1 MIFISIILSLVA
13 GGAITY
19 LFLRPKLTQVEKF
32 NSNIQSM
39 NEELDILNNH
49 LNQENAELDDLNQ
62 HLKQEKNNLDSEII
76 NKRILINELD
86 NSLHNLNKQAEQAA
100 ELFYKEN
107 MKLAEEKFDR
117 SLEERSKEYQEAI
130 QQLEKEFLNIQQE
143 NTEQF
148 EKILWEKREEL
159 SHLME
164 VLIETHSEV
173 AAAVEASK
181 RAEEIKNQADF
192 YRIQLSNQDIKE
204 IQILRSIGPQ
214 LRNVEPL
221 NKVIWKVYYEKPTS
235 DLIGRVIGSG
245 VHTGIYKITNI
256 ENQMCYVGQAADLA
270 SRWKQHIK
278 RGLGADTP
286 TKNKLYPAMM
296 EFGPENFTFEVIEE
310 CDRAKL
316 DQQEDY
322 WQDFFLAK
330 EFGYSIK

>member
-1 MIFISIILSLVA
+1 
-13 GGAITY
+13 
-19 LFLRPKLTQVEKF
+19 
-32 NSNIQSM
+32 M
-39 NEELDILNNH
+39 NEELDTLNNH
-49 LNQENAELDDLNQ
+49 LNSENAELDNLNQ

-86 NSLHNLNKQAEQAA
+86 NSLHNLNKQAEQAT

-130 QQLEKEFLNIQQE
+130 QQLEKEFLSIQQE
-143 NTEQF
+143 NAEQF
-148 EKILWEKREEL
+148 EKTLQEKHEEL
-159 SHLME
+159 SNLME
-164 VLIETHSEV
+164 VLVKTHSEV

-256 ENQMCYVGQAADLA
+256 KNQMCYVGQAVDLA
-270 SRWKQHIK
+270 SRLKQHIK

-310 CDRAKL
+310 CDRTKL